1 MTHVGLVTLG
11 YAILAQ
17 SAVGQPSAGGSSEH
31 VIWAVVFI
39 GMAIALFFA
48 ELFVPSGG
56 LIGIASALCL
66 IAGIVFLFWFDT
78 KIGLIGS
85 IVSVIAVPFAFAG
98 ALWVWPST
106 PIGRALTLGG
116 DEDPDESNLDG
127 QAPPGIATHEASI
140 PVGTEGRTL
149 TELRPVGTCLLDGKR
164 QECLSASGVIDA
176 DVRVKVVAADGMQIK
191 VQPV

>member
-1 MTHVGLVTLG
+1 MAHTALLILG
-11 YAILAQ
+11 YTTLAQ
-17 SAVGQPSAGGSSEH
+17 ISSGSPTGGGSTEH
-31 VIWAVVFI
+31 VVWAIVFI
-39 GMAIALFFA
+39 GMALALFLA

-56 LIGIASALCL
+56 IIGIASALCL

-78 KIGLIGS
+78 KIGLIGA
-85 IVSVIAVPFAFAG
+85 IVSVIATPFAFAG

-116 DEDPDESNLDG
+116 GVDQEDSNLDG
-127 QAPPGIATHEASI
+127 QAPPGIATHEAGI
-140 PVGTEGRTL
+140 AIGTEGRTL

-164 QECLSASGVIDA
+164 LECLSTTGVIDA
-176 DVRVKVVAADGMQIK
+176 DVRVKVVSADGMQIK

>member
-1 MTHVGLVTLG
+1 MTNIALLILG
-11 YAILAQ
+11 YTALAQ
-17 SAVGQPSAGGSSEH
+17 TAVGQPAAGGGAEH
-31 VIWAVVFI
+31 VVWAIVFI
-39 GMAIALFFA
+39 GMALALFLA

-56 LIGIASALCL
+56 ILGIASAVCL

-85 IVSVIAVPFAFAG
+85 IVSVIAVPFAFGA
-98 ALWVWPST
+98 ALWVWPNT

-116 DEDPDESNLDG
+116 DENPDDSNLDG

-140 PVGTEGRTL
+140 NVGTEGRTL

-176 DVRVKVVAADGMQIK
+176 DVRVKVVSADGMQIK